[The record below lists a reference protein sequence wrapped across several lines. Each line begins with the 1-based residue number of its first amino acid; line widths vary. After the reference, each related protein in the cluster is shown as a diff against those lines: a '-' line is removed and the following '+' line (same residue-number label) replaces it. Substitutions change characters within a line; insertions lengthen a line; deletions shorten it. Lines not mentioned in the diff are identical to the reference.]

1 MKFEN
6 VINATLVLFILSLI
20 TEKVANFVKLCST
33 RLAIPQNSLLFET
46 SRARAIQKRTIL
58 IGILIAVLC
67 KANLFN
73 IFNPTSPLFWVRN
86 DLPFFTKEAWDW
98 NEKFEWTG
106 FIGVIFGSILT
117 GLFLS
122 FGSKFFHD
130 LLDLLLEAKNLK
142 RKLAERANWS
152 FDTISE
158 IDNYILTN
166 DSAEAK
172 AKIREQL
179 SQYEGIEYYWI
190 DYAQKLIFV
199 GANDQERVAKQID
212 IPGSLNMATFKIVFQ
227 KDKVKP
233 IKALASIKPTLQ
245 IANSN
250 PYKKTLNGT
259 CGLMVQANDSEEK
272 FILTCYHAVWNDS
285 MRWSGFAQVPEC
297 KIHSP
302 LNGSVIGQLYIGI
315 KNYKLDIALI
325 RPAKG
330 VTLSN
335 QMPLNKVPKTVRT
348 LTENDVKNGTRLCI
362 ISRKSPAKYL
372 YGICANIN
380 CTANITYPDGEKRD
394 LHKLYQIESL
404 QNESFSVEG
413 DSGSLIMDEFD
424 YAVGILVA
432 GDEVTTSFAMPIE
445 SILSS
450 YNLKLLI

>member
-1 MKFEN
+1 MEFEN

-20 TEKVANFVKLCST
+20 TEKVANFVKLHST

-46 SRARAIQKRTIL
+46 SRTRAIQKRTIL
-58 IGILIAVLC
+58 IGILIAILC

-73 IFNPTSPLFWVRN
+73 IFSPASPLFWERG
-86 DLPFFTKEAWDW
+86 DLPFFTGGAWGW
-98 NEKFEWTG
+98 NADFGWTG
-106 FIGVIFGSILT
+106 LMGVVFGSVLT

-142 RKLAERANWS
+142 RKLAERADWN
-152 FDTISE
+152 FDTMAE
-158 IDNYILTN
+158 VDNYVLTN

-172 AKIREQL
+172 AKIREQIL
-179 SQYEGIEYYWI
+179 RFEGIEYYRI
-190 DYAQKLIFV
+190 DYLQKLIFV
-199 GANDQERVAKQID
+199 AARDKDKIASQID

-227 KDKVKP
+227 KNKTKE
-233 IKALASIKPTLQ
+233 IKALALLKPTLQ
-245 IANSN
+245 IANAS
-250 PYKKTLNGT
+250 PYNNILNGT
-259 CGLMVQANDSEEK
+259 CGLMVQSNDSDDK

-285 MRWSGFAQVPEC
+285 MKWSGFAQIPKC

-302 LNGSVIGQLYIGI
+302 LNGSVIGELYIGI

-325 RPAKG
+325 RPNKG

-335 QMPLNKVPKTVRT
+335 QMPLNKIPKAVRT
-348 LTENDVKNGTRLCI
+348 LTENDVKNSTRLCI

-372 YGICANIN
+372 YGVCANIN
-380 CTANITYPDGEKRD
+380 STANITYPDGVKRD
-394 LHKLYQIESL
+394 LQKLYQIESL

-432 GDEVTTSFAMPIE
+432 GDEDTTSFAMPIE
-445 SILSS
+445 SILNS

>member
-1 MKFEN
+1 MEFEN
-6 VINATLVLFILSLI
+6 VISATLVLFILSLI
-20 TEKVANFVKLCST
+20 TEKVANFIKLHTT
-33 RLAIPQNSLLFET
+33 RLSIPQDSLLFET
-46 SRARAIQKRTIL
+46 SRTRAIQKRTIL
-58 IGILIAVLC
+58 IGIVIAVLC

-73 IFNPTSPLFWVRN
+73 IFNPDTPLFWVRS
-86 DLPFFTKEAWDW
+86 DLPIFTNVDLGW
-98 NEKFEWTG
+98 NEDFGWTG
-106 FIGVIFGSILT
+106 FIGVIFGSVLT

-142 RKLAERANWS
+142 RKLVERADWN
-152 FDTISE
+152 FDTTAE

-179 SQYEGIEYYWI
+179 LRYEGIEYYRV
-190 DYAQKLIFV
+190 DYPQKLIFL
-199 GANDQERVAKQID
+199 AARDKDNIAKQID
-212 IPGSLNMATFKIVFQ
+212 IPGSLNMATFKIVFL
-227 KDKVKP
+227 KDKVKE
-233 IKALASIKPTLQ
+233 IKALASMKPTLQ
-245 IANSN
+245 IANAS
-250 PYKKTLNGT
+250 PYKNKLNGT
-259 CGLMVQANDSEEK
+259 CGLMVQANDSDDK
-272 FILTCYHAVWNDS
+272 FILTCYHAVWNNS
-285 MRWSGFAQVPEC
+285 MKWSGFAQIPKC
-297 KIHSP
+297 NIHSP

-325 RPAKG
+325 KPGNG
-330 VTLSN
+330 VILSN
-335 QMPLNKVPKTVRT
+335 QMPLNKIPKAVRT

-372 YGICANIN
+372 YGVCANIN
-380 CTANITYPDGEKRD
+380 CTANITYPDGVKRD
-394 LHKLYQIESL
+394 LQKVYQIESL
-404 QNESFSVEG
+404 QKEPFSVEG

-432 GDEVTTSFAMPIE
+432 GDEDTTSFAMPIE